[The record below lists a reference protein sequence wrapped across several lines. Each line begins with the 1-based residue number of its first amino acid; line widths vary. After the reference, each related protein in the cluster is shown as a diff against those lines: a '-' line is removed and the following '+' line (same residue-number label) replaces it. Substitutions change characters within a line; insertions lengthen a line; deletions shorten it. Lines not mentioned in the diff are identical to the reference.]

1 MVIYM
6 TVLEIQDAGCLIKS
20 NHKLNIHV
28 FFISLW
34 KTTKFIQIRSW
45 KAFAPINT
53 PEVHLFHR
61 KQISHSS
68 LLIFFHKCIF
78 VFLNNIPLLLKVLWI
93 WQWAPH
99 IFFCMWIKNQVPL
112 DLQILLKRKILASH
126 FGLEYLEREK
136 NNSVSIIMYS

>member
-1 MVIYM
+1 M

-20 NHKLNIHV
+20 SHNLNMRV
-28 FFISLW
+28 FLTFLW
-34 KTTKFIQIRSW
+34 KTTKFIQTRSW
-45 KAFAPINT
+45 KVFAPINT

-68 LLIFFHKCIF
+68 LLISFNKCFF
-78 VFLNNIPLLLKVLWI
+78 FLNIIPLWLKVLWI

-99 IFFCMWIKNQVPL
+99 ISFCMWIKNQVLL
-112 DLQILLKRKILASH
+112 DLQILLKHKILASH
-126 FGLEYLEREK
+126 FGLEYLGREK